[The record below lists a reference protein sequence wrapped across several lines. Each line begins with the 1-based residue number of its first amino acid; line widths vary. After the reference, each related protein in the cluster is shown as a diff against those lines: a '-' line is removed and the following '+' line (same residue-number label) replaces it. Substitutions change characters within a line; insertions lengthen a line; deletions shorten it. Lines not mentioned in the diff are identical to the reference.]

1 MKYDFTSILER
12 AGKDAV
18 AIDGI
23 GKWPG
28 FAPETPEK
36 GFDVIPM
43 WVADMNFPTV
53 PTIASAI
60 SERLKHPHFGYFF
73 PREEYFNAI
82 IDWHKKRNGINDL
95 TKDCIG
101 YENGVLGGVISAL
114 NVFCSKGDKI
124 LVHSPTYIGF
134 KMILEN
140 NGYKIITSDL
150 KKDEKGIYRM
160 DYEDMEK
167 KIKENKIH
175 ATIFCSPHNPCGRV
189 WEKEELLKAMEIFE
203 KYEVYIA
210 CDEIWSDLILYD
222 NKHIPFQSVNDYAKN
237 HTVALYAPS
246 KTFNLSGLIG
256 SYHIIYNKFL
266 RDRVEKESSL
276 CHYNDMNMLSMYALI
291 GAYTKEGNEW
301 VDELKKVLTENVEYA
316 LNYIRDH
323 FKGVEFS
330 QPQGTYMLFLDCT
343 KWCKDHNK
351 SIDEVEKAAWK
362 VGVALQDGK
371 MFNGPCHL
379 RLNLALPLSRI
390 KEAFD
395 RLDKYV
401 FNAK

>member
-12 AGKDAV
+12 AGKDAI

-140 NGYKIITSDL
+140 NGYKIISFLFTY
-150 KKDEKGIYRM
+150 K
-160 DYEDMEK
+160 
-167 KIKENKIH
+167 
-175 ATIFCSPHNPCGRV
+175 C
-189 WEKEELLKAMEIFE
+189 
-203 KYEVYIA
+203 
-210 CDEIWSDLILYD
+210 IW
-222 NKHIPFQSVNDYAKN
+222 
-237 HTVALYAPS
+237 
-246 KTFNLSGLIG
+246 
-256 SYHIIYNKFL
+256 
-266 RDRVEKESSL
+266 
-276 CHYNDMNMLSMYALI
+276 
-291 GAYTKEGNEW
+291 
-301 VDELKKVLTENVEYA
+301 
-316 LNYIRDH
+316 
-323 FKGVEFS
+323 
-330 QPQGTYMLFLDCT
+330 
-343 KWCKDHNK
+343 K
-351 SIDEVEKAAWK
+351 S
-362 VGVALQDGK
+362 
-371 MFNGPCHL
+371 
-379 RLNLALPLSRI
+379 
-390 KEAFD
+390 FD
-395 RLDKYV
+395 
-401 FNAK
+401 